1 MLLIA
6 STCLKILDEQQLSW
20 LNLPDPGAHDH
31 TYREGFL
38 LARSVFSGS
47 VKYV

>member
-6 STCLKILDEQQLSW
+6 STCFKILDEQQLSW
-20 LNLPDPGAHDH
+20 LNLPDPGAPGR
-31 TYREGFL
+31 TYRKRFL

-47 VKYV
+47 LKDV